1 MRDSELL
8 DLARQGFLNLSGALL
23 YGTDEE
29 SISDTSR
36 QIQKSWNGGEVTVVQ
51 SAALRGQ
58 QGTLQDLLGSQS
70 LFGGRALIVVE
81 GVEDLHS
88 AFIIPMLV
96 AENANAF
103 LIVAASLRKNSA
115 LRIAAERA
123 RKCAVLAFHE
133 EDESAKLI
141 RVRKNGSALGL
152 SFEPGAAERLVE
164 LCGGNRSLI
173 AVELEKLSLL
183 QLKDERVAQKTVEES
198 CGEQGELDFN
208 EIFDSMLDGNVADL
222 DRALANVLQTADSS
236 AVLPMLQSHLTRLT
250 AVRAAVEEGQSWET
264 AFQKAKPPIYFGQQ
278 AQVKRQLSS
287 LTLEALLRLQLAVQQ
302 IVFEQRGAGSMGTLL
317 AARALLSHAVRLSGQ
332 KQVGMR

>member
-1 MRDSELL
+1 MRDAELL
-8 DLARQGFLNLSGALL
+8 DLARQGFPDISGVLL
-23 YGTDEE
+23 YGTDED

-36 QIQKSWNGGEVTVVQ
+36 QIQKSWIGGEVIVVE
-51 SAALRGQ
+51 AASLRGQ

-81 GVEDLHS
+81 GSEDPHS
-88 AFIIPMLV
+88 AFLV
-96 AENANAF
+96 PILGAESTNAF

-115 LRIAAERA
+115 LRIAAERT

-133 EDESAKLI
+133 EDEAAKMI
-141 RVRKNGSALGL
+141 RVRKKGSTLGL
-152 SFEPGAAERLVE
+152 NFEPGAAERLVD
-164 LCGGNRSLI
+164 LCGGNRSVI

-183 QLKDERVAQKTVEES
+183 QLKDGRVAQKTVEEC

-208 EIFDSMLDGNVADL
+208 EIFDSMLGGSVADL
-222 DRALANVLQTADSS
+222 DRALANAFQVADSS
-236 AVLPMLQSHLTRLT
+236 AVMPMLQNHLTRLAT
-250 AVRAAVEEGQSWET
+250 VRAAVEEGQSWET

-278 AQVKRQLSS
+278 AQVKRRLSG

-302 IVFEQRGAGSMGTLL
+302 IILEQRMAGSMGTLL